1 MIKWKWLIVTALAC
15 LLPILLGMAMWDR
28 LPDTMA
34 IHFDINNTPDTFA
47 SKGFVVLGL
56 PIIMTVV
63 QVILCI
69 TTDLNVKKH
78 GDSKMVDL
86 VTKWIIPVVT
96 MALYVVTLLV
106 GLGYNVDTRRVCAVV
121 IGGVMLVT
129 GACLPKLD
137 YVKSYDVDKET
148 AKRINKLAGI
158 LMSVVGVLFFV
169 SLLFPPEGMMVC
181 IGLLAVSGIVISVY
195 ASRISKGM

>member
-1 MIKWKWLIVTALAC
+1 MIKWKWLIFTALAC
-15 LLPILLGMAMWDR
+15 LLPILLGVALWDR
-28 LPDTMA
+28 LPDAMA
-34 IHFDINNTPDTFA
+34 IHFDIDNTPDNFA
-47 SKGFVVLGL
+47 SKGFVVFGL
-56 PIIMTVV
+56 PIIMMMA

-69 TTDLNVKKH
+69 TNDANMKKY
-78 GDSKMVDL
+78 GDSKIVGP
-86 VTKWIIPVVT
+86 VTKCIIPVVT

-106 GLGYNVDTRRVCAVV
+106 GLGYNVDIRRVCAVV

-137 YVKSYDVDKET
+137 YVKNYDVDKET
-148 AKRINKLAGI
+148 ARRINKLTGI

-181 IGLLAVSGIVISVY
+181 IGLLAASGIVISVY
-195 ASRISKGM
+195 ASKISKGM